1 LGGIGDSLRKLM
13 DKILRQPN
21 LDEKI
26 IAQLVNEFEK
36 ALILADVNIELVQRI
51 GEKIKQRIST
61 EEPPSGV
68 TKRDF
73 MVKLIY
79 DELIELLGG
88 EKTHLVWPNKNKPY
102 VILLVG
108 LQGSGKTT
116 SAAKIAKFYAKRS
129 YRVGLVAAD
138 TYRPGA
144 QQQLAQLG
152 DKIGVPVYVSGGD
165 AITIAKNGVSEFKQ
179 KGVNLVIVDTAGR
192 HKEEK
197 ELLDEMREI
206 AKAVNPD
213 AVYLV
218 LDATIGQLAGP
229 QAAAFSRAVPVGY
242 IAVTKLDGSARGGG
256 ALSAVASTGGKI
268 IFIGTGEGLDDLE
281 VFDPPSFIS
290 RLLGLGDVKA
300 LAEKV
305 AEAQLNEKQFEEIIT
320 GGKFTLADFEFY
332 LDSISKMGS
341 LSKLMT
347 MIPGLSTVPSELMKN
362 AEQDLKKWKVILNS
376 FTKQEKLYPQ
386 VLNSSRIK
394 RIAIGSGTSQEDVRA
409 LIKRYEQMRN
419 QMKLLKRNRA
429 LLKKLAGYKL

>member
-1 LGGIGDSLRKLM
+1 
-13 DKILRQPN
+13 
-21 LDEKI
+21 
-26 IAQLVNEFEK
+26 
-36 ALILADVNIELVQRI
+36 
-51 GEKIKQRIST
+51 
-61 EEPPSGV
+61 
-68 TKRDF
+68 
-73 MVKLIY
+73 
-79 DELIELLGG
+79 
-88 EKTHLVWPNKNKPY
+88 
-102 VILLVG
+102 
-108 LQGSGKTT
+108 
-116 SAAKIAKFYAKRS
+116 
-129 YRVGLVAAD
+129 
-138 TYRPGA
+138 
-144 QQQLAQLG
+144 
-152 DKIGVPVYVSGGD
+152 
-165 AITIAKNGVSEFKQ
+165 
-179 KGVNLVIVDTAGR
+179 
-192 HKEEK
+192 
-197 ELLDEMREI
+197 
-206 AKAVNPD
+206 
-213 AVYLV
+213 
-218 LDATIGQLAGP
+218 
-229 QAAAFSRAVPVGY
+229 
-242 IAVTKLDGSARGGG
+242 
-256 ALSAVASTGGKI
+256 
-268 IFIGTGEGLDDLE
+268 
-281 VFDPPSFIS
+281 PSFIS

>member
-1 LGGIGDSLRKLM
+1 M

-21 LDEKI
+21 VDEKLI
-26 IAQLVNEFEK
+26 GQLVNEFEK
-36 ALILADVNIELVQRI
+36 ALILADVNIELVESI
-51 GEKIKQRIST
+51 GQKIKDKFFS

-68 TKRDF
+68 SKRDYLI
-73 MVKLIY
+73 KLIY

-88 EKTHLVWPNKNKPY
+88 EKTHLVWPNKNTSY

-108 LQGSGKTT
+108 LQGSGKTS

-144 QQQLAQLG
+144 QQQLTQLG
-152 DKIGVPVYVSGGD
+152 EKIGVPVYTAGEDAVS
-165 AITIAKNGVSEFKQ
+165 IAKNGVLDFKQ
-179 KGVNLVIVDTAGR
+179 KKFNLIIVDTAGR

-197 ELLDEMREI
+197 ALFEEMREI
-206 AKAVNPD
+206 ASSINPD

-229 QAAAFSRAVPVGY
+229 QAAAFNRAVPVGY
-242 IAVTKLDGSARGGG
+242 IVVTKLDGSARGGG
-256 ALSAVASTGGKI
+256 ALSAVAATGGKI
-268 IFIGTGEGLDDLE
+268 VFVGTGEGIDDLE

-290 RLLGLGDVKA
+290 RLLGLGDIKA
-300 LAEKV
+300 LAERV

-320 GGKFTLADFEFY
+320 SGKFTLADFEFY
-332 LDSISKMGS
+332 LDSISRMGS
-341 LSKLMT
+341 LSKLVT
-347 MIPGLSTVPSELMKN
+347 MIPGLSTIPSELMKN
-362 AEQDLKKWKVILNS
+362 AEQDLKKWRVILNS
-376 FTKQEKLYPQ
+376 FTKEEKLNPQ
-386 VLNSSRIK
+386 LLTASRVR

-409 LIKRYEQMRN
+409 LLKRYEQMKS

-429 LLKKLAGYKL
+429 LLKKLGSYKP